1 MNKSIYILAATTMFM
16 AATAFT
22 SCQSSAQKAD
32 NAQAKVE
39 DAKADLKDAQKDA
52 NAAAQKAANAE
63 EWKVFKEETEIKIKN
78 NETRITDL
86 KAKMKLSGKTL
97 DAVYAQRIDALE
109 QRNKD
114 LNARLVAYDKG
125 QSDWESFK
133 REFNHDMDELGQ
145 AFNDLTVNNKK

>member
-1 MNKSIYILAATTMFM
+1 MFATGITL
-16 AATAFT
+16 T

-32 NAQAKVE
+32 NAQTKVE

-63 EWKVFKEETEIKIKN
+63 EWKAFKNETEIKIKD
-78 NETRITDL
+78 NETLVAEL
-86 KAKMKLSGKTL
+86 KAKKKSTGKAL
-97 DAVYAQRIDALE
+97 DATYIKSIEALE

-145 AFNDLTVNNKK
+145 AFKDLSVNNKK

>member
-1 MNKSIYILAATTMFM
+1 MNKSIFTIAVAIVITSAAI
-16 AATAFT
+16 FT
-22 SCQSSAQKAD
+22 NCESSAQKAD

-52 NAAAQKAANAE
+52 NAAVQKAASAE
-63 EWKVFKEETEIKIKN
+63 EWAVFKSETELKIKN
-78 NETRITDL
+78 NETLVTEL
-86 KAKMKLSGKTL
+86 KAKMKSSGKTL
-97 DAVYAQRIDALE
+97 DAMYAKSIEALE

-114 LNARLVAYDKG
+114 LNARLIAYDKS

-145 AFNDLTVNNKK
+145 AFKDLTVNNKN